1 MIKITNKMSIFVKIL
16 AVFSVPFLVLFLSF
30 RFSLTFRLFTAL
42 LAFFIMI
49 FLVRKI
55 KIDKISSKVLLL
67 SFLSSCYIEK
77 LLMSFYNY
85 KINKIINLLV
95 KYIHIK
101 FSWNTI
107 FLLFSVAVFFSL
119 FYFVTLFYIY
129 IIPKVKDFLKKLS
142 KNERKYLTIIFI
154 ISFILSIIVSTHT
167 TAFGRNNENYDVIYT
182 SDSSSLVRSDVWIN
196 INNAENDVRQP
207 LFGLFSLPFGILGHF
222 ASEFLFFLPQ
232 SARYEFAMMLI
243 QFQLLGFVTIMLS
256 RLVVK
261 DEDMKKYFYAL
272 FSLSFPYLIFGLVLE
287 QYVIGLFY
295 LILCI
300 YLYFKKEEKINY
312 AYLGSVGTLL
322 TSGVLCWMTYKT
334 KDFKKWFVNTF
345 KLAIIFL
352 ILLIITGQFAQFFTL
367 KERLTFL
374 LRFTGDKVSF
384 INRIYQYLYFVRA
397 LFVAPDGFI
406 YYGSFFDQP
415 IHYSYQLIMP
425 SKVSIIGLFILSLS
439 FISLILNRKNKMA
452 LLSGFWILFS
462 FIILCLIGW
471 GTQENG
477 LILYSLYFS
486 WAFYIL
492 IYLLLGKL
500 VKNTK
505 LLKIIMVIFIIVLTI
520 FNIRELYFI
529 MKFAFTYYV
538 R

>member
-1 MIKITNKMSIFVKIL
+1 MIKITNKMSIFWKIL
-16 AVFSVPFLVLFLSF
+16 TVLSVPFLVLFLSF
-30 RFSLTFRLFTAL
+30 RFELIFRIFTAL
-42 LAFFIMI
+42 IAFFVMI

-55 KIDKISSKVLLL
+55 NIDKISSKVLLL

-85 KINKIINLLV
+85 KINKIINLLF

-101 FSWNTI
+101 FSWNTV
-107 FLLFSVAVFFSL
+107 FLLFSIAVFFSL
-119 FYFVTLFYIY
+119 FYFVTLLYLYIM
-129 IIPKVKDFLKKLS
+129 PKVKDFLKKIT
-142 KNERKYLTIIFI
+142 KNEKIYLIVILI
-154 ISFILSIIVSTHT
+154 ISFILSIVVVTHT

-182 SDSSSLVRSDVWIN
+182 SDSSSLVKSDVWIN
-196 INNAENDVRQP
+196 INNAENDIRQP

-222 ASEFLFFLPQ
+222 VSELLFFLPQ
-232 SARYEFAMMLI
+232 SARYEFAMMII

-261 DEDMKKYFYAL
+261 DENMKKYFYAL

-300 YLYFKKEEKINY
+300 YFYFKKEEKSNY
-312 AYLGSVGTLL
+312 AYLGSIGTLL
-322 TSGVLCWMTYKT
+322 TSGVLCWMTFKT
-334 KDFKKWFVNTF
+334 KSFKKWFVNTF
-345 KLAIIFL
+345 KLAMIFL
-352 ILLIITGQFAQFFTL
+352 VLLIITGQFAQFFTL

-374 LRFTGDKVSF
+374 LRFTGDKVLF
-384 INRIYQYLYFVRA
+384 INRICQYLYFVRA
-397 LFVAPDGFI
+397 LFVDPDGFI
-406 YYGSFFDQP
+406 YYGSFFNQP

-425 SKVSIIGLFILSLS
+425 GKASIIGILILSLA
-439 FISLILNRKNKMA
+439 FVSLILNRKNKMA

-462 FIILCLIGW
+462 FIILCLVGW

-477 LILYSLYFS
+477 LILYALYFS

-492 IYLLLGKL
+492 IYLLFDKL
-500 VKNTK
+500 IKNTK
-505 LLKIIMVIFIIVLTI
+505 LLKIMLVIIIIILTL